1 MKLSIA
7 VLASDHWLEE
17 ISMNDRRR
25 TARNRTLF
33 AGSVAFHPSMPTTD
47 CLVRNLSPAG
57 AKITF
62 AGAAAVPDKFD
73 LTLDRDE
80 RTFQARMIWRSAK
93 EAGVVFLGDHVGHEP
108 AGPASNHPGPGAE
121 RRQGERRAGGG
132 LRGLIAGAF
141 GIREHDDTA
150 LRKRIA
156 RISGA
161 A

>member
-1 MKLSIA
+1 
-7 VLASDHWLEE
+7 
-17 ISMNDRRR
+17 MNDRRR

-73 LTLDRDE
+73 LRLDRQE
-80 RTFQARMIWRSAK
+80 RTFQARMIWRTAK

-108 AGPASNHPGPGAE
+108 ARTTVEDAERVVE
-121 RRQGERRAGGG
+121 RRQAERRAGGG
-132 LRGLIAGAF
+132 LRRLIAGAF
-141 GIREHDDTA
+141 GVGEHDDA
-150 LRKRIA
+150 AFRNRIA
-156 RISGA
+156 RISRA

>member
-1 MKLSIA
+1 
-7 VLASDHWLEE
+7 
-17 ISMNDRRR
+17 MNDRRR

-47 CLVRNLSPAG
+47 CLVRNLSPVG

-80 RTFQARMIWRSAK
+80 RTFQARMIWRTAK
-93 EAGVVFLGDHVGHEP
+93 EAGVAFTGDHVGQEP
-108 AGPASNHPGPGAE
+108 ARTRVEHAE
-121 RRQGERRAGGG
+121 RVERRHAERRAGGG

>member
-1 MKLSIA
+1 
-7 VLASDHWLEE
+7 
-17 ISMNDRRR
+17 MNDRRR

-73 LTLDRDE
+73 LTLDRHE

-93 EAGVVFLGDHVGHEP
+93 EAGVVFAGDDVGQD
-108 AGPASNHPGPGAE
+108 AASPSDEDAKPTVE
-121 RRQGERRAGGG
+121 RRQADRRRGG
-132 LRGLIAGAF
+132 
-141 GIREHDDTA
+141 A
-150 LRKRIA
+150 LRSFIEDTFGGRDRGDAAVLRSRIA
-156 RISGA
+156 RISGVA
-161 A
+161 